1 MKLLNTKQI
10 QELLKKLDKIYPQT
24 KCALNYNEPWQLLFA
39 VILSAQ
45 CTDVRVNI
53 ITETLFKKYPK
64 LEDFRKIPQEELENE
79 IKSAGFYR
87 NKAKA
92 IKGSAE
98 IILKNF
104 HGELPTTMEDLLRLP
119 GVARKT
125 ANVTLGECFGKAEGI
140 AVDTHVKRLAGR
152 IGLSKEKTPEA
163 IEKDLMKIIPKNKW
177 IDISHILITHGRK
190 ICSARK
196 PECEKCQIC
205 DLCLKN
211 L

>member
-1 MKLLNTKQI
+1 MKLLNKKQI
-10 QELLKKLDKIYPQT
+10 NQLLTKLDEIYPQT
-24 KCALNYNEPWQLLFA
+24 KCALNYQEPWQLLFA

-53 ITETLFKKYPK
+53 ITKELFKKYPK
-64 LEDFRKIPQEELENE
+64 IEDFCKITQEELENE

-98 IILKNF
+98 IIIKQF
-104 HGELPTTMEDLLRLP
+104 DGQLPNTMENLLKLP

-125 ANVTLGECFGKAEGI
+125 ANVTLGECFKIAEGI

-152 IGLSKEKTPEA
+152 LGLSKEKTPEA
-163 IEKDLMKIIPKNKW
+163 IEKDLMKIIPQNKW
-177 IDISHILITHGRK
+177 IDISHMLITHGRN

-196 PECEKCQIC
+196 PKCEKCQIF
-205 DLCLKN
+205 DLCMKN

>member
-1 MKLLNTKQI
+1 MKLLNKKQI
-10 QELLKKLDKIYPQT
+10 NELLTKLDEIYPQT
-24 KCALNYNEPWQLLFA
+24 KCALNYQKPWQLLFA

-53 ITETLFKKYPK
+53 ITEKLFKKYPK
-64 LEDFRKIPQEELENE
+64 IEDFCKITQEELENE

-98 IILKNF
+98 IIIKQF
-104 HGELPTTMEDLLRLP
+104 DGQLPNTMEDLLKLP

-125 ANVTLGECFGKAEGI
+125 ANVTLGECFGRAEGI

-163 IEKDLMKIIPKNKW
+163 IEKDLMKIIPQNKW
-177 IDISHILITHGRK
+177 IDISHMLITHGRN

-196 PECEKCQIC
+196 PECEKCQIF
-205 DLCLKN
+205 DLCMKN

>member
-1 MKLLNTKQI
+1 MKLLNKKQI
-10 QELLKKLDKIYPQT
+10 NELLTKLDEIYPQT

-53 ITETLFKKYPK
+53 ITEKLFKKYPK
-64 LEDFRKIPQEELENE
+64 IEDFCNINQEELANE

-87 NKAKA
+87 NKAKS

-98 IILKNF
+98 IITKQFN
-104 HGELPTTMEDLLRLP
+104 GQLPNNMEDLLKLP

-125 ANVTLGECFGKAEGI
+125 ANVTLGECFRKAEGI
-140 AVDTHVKRLAGR
+140 AVDTHVKRLVGR

-163 IEKDLMKIIPKNKW
+163 IEKDLMKIIPQNKW
-177 IDISHILITHGRK
+177 IDISHMLITHGRN
-190 ICSARK
+190 ICNARK
-196 PECEKCQIC
+196 PECQKCQIF
-205 DLCLKN
+205 DLCMKN

>member
-1 MKLLNTKQI
+1 MKLLNKKQI
-10 QELLKKLDKIYPQT
+10 EELLKKLDEIYPQT
-24 KCALNYNEPWQLLFA
+24 KCALNYKEPWQLLFA

-45 CTDVRVNI
+45 CTDVRVNM
-53 ITETLFKKYPK
+53 ITEKLFEKYPN
-64 LEDFRKIPQEELENE
+64 LEDFCNITQEDLENE

-87 NKAKA
+87 NKAKS

-98 IILKNF
+98 IILRDF
-104 HGELPTTMEDLLRLP
+104 GGEIPNNMEDLLKLP

-125 ANVTLGECFGKAEGI
+125 ANVTMGECFGKAEGI

-152 IGLSKEKTPEA
+152 IGLSKEKTPEL
-163 IEKDLMKIIPKNKW
+163 IEKDLMKIIPCKKW
-177 IDISHILITHGRK
+177 IDISHMLIIHGRK

-196 PECEKCQIC
+196 PECDKCPINEI
-205 DLCLKN
+205 CLKN

>member
-1 MKLLNTKQI
+1 MKLLNKKQI
-10 QELLKKLDKIYPQT
+10 NELLTKLDEIYPQT
-24 KCALNYNEPWQLLFA
+24 KCALNYKEPWQLLFA

-53 ITETLFKKYPK
+53 ITEKLFKKYPK
-64 LEDFRKIPQEELENE
+64 IEDFCKITQEELENE

-98 IILKNF
+98 IIINQF
-104 HGELPTTMEDLLRLP
+104 NGQLPNTMEDLLKLP

-125 ANVTLGECFGKAEGI
+125 ANVTLGECFGRAEGI

-163 IEKDLMKIIPKNKW
+163 IEKDLMKIIPQKKW
-177 IDISHILITHGRK
+177 IDISHMLITHGRN

-196 PECEKCQIC
+196 PECEKCQIF
-205 DLCLKN
+205 DLCIKN

>member
-1 MKLLNTKQI
+1 MKLLNKKQI
-10 QELLKKLDKIYPQT
+10 NELLTKLDEIYPQT

-53 ITETLFKKYPK
+53 ITEKLFKKYPK
-64 LEDFRKIPQEELENE
+64 IEDFCNITQEELENE

-87 NKAKA
+87 NKAKS

-98 IILKNF
+98 IITKQFN
-104 HGELPTTMEDLLRLP
+104 GQLPNTMEDLLKLP

-125 ANVTLGECFGKAEGI
+125 ANVTIGECFGRAEGI

-163 IEKDLMKIIPKNKW
+163 IEKDLMKIIPQNKW
-177 IDISHILITHGRK
+177 IDISHMLITHGRN
-190 ICSARK
+190 ICNARK
-196 PECEKCQIC
+196 PECQKCQIFN
-205 DLCLKN
+205 LCMKN

>member
-1 MKLLNTKQI
+1 MKLLNKKQI
-10 QELLKKLDKIYPQT
+10 NELLTKLDEIYTQT

-53 ITETLFKKYPK
+53 ITEKLFKKYPK
-64 LEDFRKIPQEELENE
+64 IEDFCNITQEELENE

-87 NKAKA
+87 NKAKS

-98 IILKNF
+98 IITKQFN
-104 HGELPTTMEDLLRLP
+104 GQLPNTMEDLLKLP

-125 ANVTLGECFGKAEGI
+125 ANVTIGECFGRAEGI

-163 IEKDLMKIIPKNKW
+163 IEKDLMKIIPQNKW
-177 IDISHILITHGRK
+177 IDISHMLITHGRN
-190 ICSARK
+190 ICNARK
-196 PECEKCQIC
+196 PECQKCQIFN
-205 DLCLKN
+205 LCMKN

>member
-1 MKLLNTKQI
+1 MKLLNKKQI
-10 QELLKKLDKIYPQT
+10 NELLTKLDEIYPQT
-24 KCALNYNEPWQLLFA
+24 KCALNYQKPWQLLFA

-53 ITETLFKKYPK
+53 ITEKLFKKYPK
-64 LEDFRKIPQEELENE
+64 IEDFCKITQEELENE

-98 IILKNF
+98 IIIKQF
-104 HGELPTTMEDLLRLP
+104 DGQLPNTMEDLLKLP

-125 ANVTLGECFGKAEGI
+125 ANVTLGECFGRAEGI

-163 IEKDLMKIIPKNKW
+163 IEKDLMKIIPQNKW
-177 IDISHILITHGRK
+177 IDISHMLITHGRN

-196 PECEKCQIC
+196 PECEKCQIFE
-205 DLCLKN
+205 LCMKN